1 MADFITGIVDFL
13 ALIGN
18 IVGSFLAGLV
28 QLVTIIPQAL
38 QMLTYSIASLPP
50 VFTVYAI
57 AFVSVSVVY
66 LVINR

>member
-1 MADFITGIVDFL
+1 MANFLTGLVDFL
-13 ALIGN
+13 SLIGN
-18 IVGSFLAGLV
+18 IIGSFLAGLV
-28 QLVTIIPQAL
+28 QLVSLIPQAL

-50 VFTVYAI
+50 VFTVYAV